1 MRSAHNVSFR
11 RRKKGN
17 SKHDTT
23 ETRRQSISSKNNAQ
37 GETGT
42 SGGGGDHF
50 HQLSRHASRQAAEVE
65 VKRNDENAKIL
76 LDKENET
83 NVEEME
89 KR

>member
-1 MRSAHNVSFR
+1 MTQQNRGDKVFHLKIMR
-11 RRKKGN
+11 KG
-17 SKHDTT
+17 K
-23 ETRRQSISSKNNAQ
+23 Q
-37 GETGT
+37 GRV
-42 SGGGGDHF
+42 GGGGDHF

-83 NVEEME
+83 NVEEKK

>member
-1 MRSAHNVSFR
+1 MHL
-11 RRKKGN
+11 
-17 SKHDTT
+17 H
-23 ETRRQSISSKNNAQ
+23 TRR
-37 GETGT
+37 
-42 SGGGGDHF
+42 GGGGDHF

-83 NVEEME
+83 NVEEKK